1 MDKQLLLPGM
11 PEKEHGELCLPTKKK
26 GKVTAKMMAFVAEY
40 LKTNELA
47 ASAIKAGYAPKYA
60 GTIANRL
67 IQKSQVSEL
76 IRQEK
81 DAALKRAGV
90 ELTRA
95 LLEVAKI
102 AYHDPRKLYRAD
114 GTLKEPSEWD
124 DDTAAA
130 IAQVEVFESFEG
142 TGNKRRVI
150 GHTKKVR
157 AWDKKAALELLLK
170 HLGALK
176 ENIIFPDADGNPQNV
191 APQTIQVV
199 FVEKAVPLN
208 SPEPDDYGGKG
219 G

>member
-1 MDKQLLLPGM
+1 
-11 PEKEHGELCLPTKKK
+11 
-26 GKVTAKMMAFVAEY
+26 MMAFVAEY

-81 DAALKRAGV
+81 EAALKRAGV

-95 LLEVAKI
+95 LLEIAKI
-102 AYHDPRKLYRAD
+102 AYYDPRKLYRKD

-142 TGNKRRVI
+142 TGDKRRFI
-150 GHTKKVR
+150 GHTKKVKS
-157 AWDKKAALELLLK
+157 WDKKAAML
-170 HLGALK
+170 ALMVT
-176 ENIIFPDADGNPQNV
+176 FWL
-191 APQTIQVV
+191 
-199 FVEKAVPLN
+199 F
-208 SPEPDDYGGKG
+208 
-219 G
+219 

>member
-1 MDKQLLLPGM
+1 MDKQLLLPGV
-11 PEKEHGELCLPTKKK
+11 PEKEQGEHYLPIKKK
-26 GKVTAKMMAFVAEY
+26 GKVTAKMLAFVTEY

-47 ASAIKAGYAPKYA
+47 ASAVKAGYAPKYA

-102 AYHDPRKLYRAD
+102 AYYDPRKLYRAD

-142 TGNKRRVI
+142 TGDKKRSV
-150 GHTKKVR
+150 GHTKKIK

-176 ENIIFPDADGNPQNV
+176 ENIIFPDAEGNPQSV
-191 APQTIQVV
+191 TPQTLQVF
-199 FVEKAVPLN
+199 FVEKTVQLN
-208 SPEPDDYGGKG
+208 PPGSVDD
-219 G
+219 